1 MPSDTVKKNHN
12 KTVASSKSRAAGKK
26 AKGHSSHHKKKK
38 KKKGASRALIA
49 LWLVVVLA
57 LLGAIVYLLFF
68 SGRGDTRTPAP
79 TEAPVVTAEPTQEAA
94 AATATPVPT
103 PTVLATPSPAPT
115 PTPMPIGHDEIN
127 AANINDAQKPSN
139 YRVNTKVY
147 ANGQQVSTY
156 TRQRPISIASSERY
170 ASLEGVTTFRG
181 NNYRDT
187 GSYGYLPD
195 NASQLHLKYQFKI
208 GGLDEWTGVGWTGQP
223 AIVRWD
229 DVTRGHMNIYEAKK
243 QKAGLVEV
251 IYATLEGKIYFFDLE
266 DGEPTRDPIRVP
278 GPIKGSVTV
287 DPRGYPLLYVGQ
299 GIEEV
304 HGTTVKIGMRIFS
317 LIDQSELL
325 FINGRD
331 QFATRHWYA
340 SDCAPIIDTS
350 SDTCIWAGEN
360 GLLYTIALNSV
371 YDKSAGTMSIS
382 PVIDRYWYESSVT
395 TRPGMENSVA
405 VYNHYA
411 YFTDNSG
418 LLTCLDLNTMSP
430 VWTFYTGDDSDCS
443 IVVEQNNEGVFL
455 YTGTELDLSAKN
467 GSGQIHM
474 RCLNALT
481 GDELWIKTVGCNDS
495 EHGGCFATPCLGK
508 GAVSDL
514 VFFTVAKT
522 TGEEYRNITY
532 ALNKRTGNVVWAVD
546 DGGYC
551 WSSPT
556 LSFDQQGN
564 AYLFQ
569 CNSNSM
575 LKMYNAVTGDKI
587 TEIEVDGSNI
597 EGSPAIFNNMLVIG
611 TRGEHICGVIIE

>member
-1 MPSDTVKKNHN
+1 MPSDNIKKHHHTSDTGH
-12 KTVASSKSRAAGKK
+12 KRPVGH
-26 AKGHSSHHKKKK
+26 KGGSGAHKKKRK
-38 KKKGASRALIA
+38 KKKGGAKVFVI
-49 LWLVVVLA
+49 LWVIIVLA
-57 LLGAIVYLLFF
+57 LLGLIAYLLF
-68 SGRGDTRTPAP
+68 GGQGGDKTAP
-79 TEAPVVTAEPTQEAA
+79 ELTAEPVITQAPTQEAM
-94 AATATPVPT
+94 AATSAPVPT
-103 PTVLATPSPAPT
+103 PTVVATATPVPT

-127 AANINDAQKPSN
+127 PANINDAQKPSS
-139 YRVNTKVY
+139 YRVNTRIY
-147 ANGQQVSTY
+147 ANGQQVTSY
-156 TRQRPISIASSERY
+156 TRARPINIASSDRY
-170 ASLEGVTTFRG
+170 ATLEGVTTFRG

-187 GSYGYLPD
+187 GSYGVIPD
-195 NASQLHLKYQFKI
+195 NASELHVKYSFKI
-208 GGLDEWTGVGWTGQP
+208 GGKDSWTGVGWTGQP

-229 DVTRGHMNIYEAKK
+229 DMTKSHMNIYEAKK

-266 DGEPTRDPIRVP
+266 DGEPTRDPISVP

-287 DPRGYPLLYVGQ
+287 DPRGYPLLYCGQ
-299 GIEEV
+299 GIDEV
-304 HGTTVKIGMRIFS
+304 NGETVKIGMRIFS
-317 LIDQSELL
+317 LIDSSELL

-331 QFATRHWYA
+331 EFATRHWYA

-360 GLLYTIALNSV
+360 GLLYTITLNSV
-371 YDKSAGTMSIS
+371 YDKSAGTVSIN

-418 LLTCLDLNTMSP
+418 LLTCLDLNTMQP

-443 IVVEQNNEGVFL
+443 IVVEQNQEGVFL
-455 YTGTELDLSAKN
+455 YTGTELDLSANN

-481 GDELWIKTVGCNDS
+481 GDELWKKSVGCNDS
-495 EHGGCFATPCLGK
+495 EHGGTFATPCLGK

-514 VFFTVAKT
+514 VFFTIAKT
-522 TGEEYRNITY
+522 TGEEFRNMTY

-556 LSFDQQGN
+556 LSFDSQGN

-587 TEIEVDGSNI
+587 VEVEVDGSNI
-597 EGSPAIFNNMLVIG
+597 EGSPAIFNDMLVIG
-611 TRGEHICGVIIE
+611 TRGEHICGVVIK